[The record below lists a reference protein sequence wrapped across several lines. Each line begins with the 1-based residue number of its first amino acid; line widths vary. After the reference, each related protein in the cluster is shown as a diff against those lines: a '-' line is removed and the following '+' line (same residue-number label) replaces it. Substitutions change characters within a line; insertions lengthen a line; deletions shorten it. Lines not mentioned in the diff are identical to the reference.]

1 MSICIIHLSDGKV
14 AGVYSNTH
22 EPMEVMVMERDGP
35 RMTEEQQA
43 RYRAFQT
50 MVKYGRVMDWQNPPY
65 PVPCAPEFAPN
76 LLDELLVRPKDGTA
90 DRERQRLELS
100 YAMGYLAAQR
110 KLRETLERF
119 TRTGR
124 TVMEEFPSEIRDFFG
139 KYQDDQLKVFLELCA
154 EANGTDAAG
163 RKECVNG

>member
-50 MVKYGRVMDWQNPPY
+50 MVKYGLVMDWQNPPY

-110 KLRETLERF
+110 KLRETLERLPARAGRLWRSSRRKSGISLES
-119 TRTGR
+119 TRMISSRYFWSCARRR
-124 TVMEEFPSEIRDFFG
+124 TVQMPLGERS
-139 KYQDDQLKVFLELCA
+139 A
-154 EANGTDAAG
+154 
-163 RKECVNG
+163 

>member
-50 MVKYGRVMDWQNPPY
+50 MVKYGLVMDWRIRLILCRVLQN
-65 PVPCAPEFAPN
+65 
-76 LLDELLVRPKDGTA
+76 L
-90 DRERQRLELS
+90 RLIFWMSCLS
-100 YAMGYLAAQR
+100 GRRTAQR
-110 KLRETLERF
+110 TGNVKDWSCPTLWAISRRRGSCGRRWSVLPARAGRLWRSSRRKSGISLES
-119 TRTGR
+119 TRMISSRYFWSCARRR
-124 TVMEEFPSEIRDFFG
+124 TVQMPLGERS
-139 KYQDDQLKVFLELCA
+139 A
-154 EANGTDAAG
+154 
-163 RKECVNG
+163 

>member
-50 MVKYGRVMDWQNPPY
+50 MVSVLPARAGRLWRSSRRKSGISLESTRMISSRYFWS
-65 PVPCAPEFAPN
+65 CA
-76 LLDELLVRPKDGTA
+76 R
-90 DRERQRLELS
+90 R
-100 YAMGYLAAQR
+100 
-110 KLRETLERF
+110 
-119 TRTGR
+119 R
-124 TVMEEFPSEIRDFFG
+124 TVQMPLGERS
-139 KYQDDQLKVFLELCA
+139 A
-154 EANGTDAAG
+154 
-163 RKECVNG
+163 

>member
-50 MVKYGRVMDWQNPPY
+50 MVKYGHGLAESALS
-65 PVPCAPEFAPN
+65 CA
-76 LLDELLVRPKDGTA
+76 VCSR
-90 DRERQRLELS
+90 
-100 YAMGYLAAQR
+100 
-110 KLRETLERF
+110 
-119 TRTGR
+119 
-124 TVMEEFPSEIRDFFG
+124 I
-139 KYQDDQLKVFLELCA
+139 CA
-154 EANGTDAAG
+154 
-163 RKECVNG
+163 

>member
-50 MVKYGRVMDWQNPPY
+50 MVKYGLVMDWQNPPY
-65 PVPCAPEFAPN
+65 PVPCAPEFAPGAIPQFAVCVGC
-76 LLDELLVRPKDGTA
+76 DRVVDTFLVHHT
-90 DRERQRLELS
+90 
-100 YAMGYLAAQR
+100 R
-110 KLRETLERF
+110 KLLQNPRA
-119 TRTGR
+119 
-124 TVMEEFPSEIRDFFG
+124 FFR
-139 KYQDDQLKVFLELCA
+139 L
-154 EANGTDAAG
+154 AG
-163 RKECVNG
+163 RKSDVLRVRILLAEHIAAVGK